1 MTSGCMWSQVTDERT
16 ASVYHSWKFPCIVNT
31 RQQGRANLGRAV
43 VVSSS
48 SNSPL
53 DTRTSQIIPT
63 TKTSLAIDS
72 YVTAKLIYSSWHSK
86 DKTVASKVK
95 SALAVC
101 RRVIVVTHGC
111 VLLPQHSSSDTTICI
126 NLYKLIHDSTA
137 SIGSHIRLQQQWV
150 AFSVNKAAVEIGIC
164 S

>member
-1 MTSGCMWSQVTDERT
+1 MSGSFC
-16 ASVYHSWKFPCIVNT
+16 AG
-31 RQQGRANLGRAV
+31 QG
-43 VVSSS
+43 SSS
-48 SNSPL
+48 QQQQQQQTYSNSPL

-72 YVTAKLIYSSWHSK
+72 YSYVTAKLIYSSWHSK
-86 DKTVASKVK
+86 DKTVASKGK

-126 NLYKLIHDSTA
+126 NLYKLIHDST
-137 SIGSHIRLQQQWV
+137 SIGSHIRLQQQSV
-150 AFSVNKAAVEIGIC
+150 AFSVNKTAVENRYMQL
-164 S
+164 